1 MEVIG
6 NDAFLTTG
14 FYGGTM
20 TWVATPQTPATQN
33 TPGTLN
39 TPGIVTQGMTKFCLS
54 NHSDSVISVQGCR

>member
-20 TWVATPQTPATQN
+20 TYVATPQ

-39 TPGIVTQGMTKFCLS
+39 TPGIVTQGMT
-54 NHSDSVISVQGCR
+54 

>member
-20 TWVATPQTPATQN
+20 TYVATPQTP
-33 TPGTLN
+33 GTH
-39 TPGIVTQGMTKFCLS
+39 TPGIVTGMT
-54 NHSDSVISVQGCR
+54 

>member
-20 TWVATPQTPATQN
+20 TYVATPQTP
-33 TPGTLN
+33 GTLN
-39 TPGIVTQGMTKFCLS
+39 TLGIVTQGMT
-54 NHSDSVISVQGCR
+54 